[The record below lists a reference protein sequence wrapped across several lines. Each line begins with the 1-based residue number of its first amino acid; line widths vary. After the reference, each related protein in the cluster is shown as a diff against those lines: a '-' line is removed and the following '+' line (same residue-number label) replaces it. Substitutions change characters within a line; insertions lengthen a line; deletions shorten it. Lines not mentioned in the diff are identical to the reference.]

1 MELILQAR
9 WISLRVLGLEIE
21 VRAFSLPREQGV
33 GVPKV
38 DGVYATDSTDFE
50 VAFMTN
56 FLEVAASTIR
66 SGLDRWEVGST
77 VASEIHD
84 GDRIVVVTGFQQHR
98 RETVEGGRIVGTTV
112 LEEFASS
119 RDSSE
124 ERMEPDVVLSTCEST
139 EVVVSS
145 VVDRHHVWRRQCIG
159 VAVLH
164 PVDEVCRSVGKRPRM
179 SELSHPKDSGEA
191 LSVQG
196 NLE

>member
-1 MELILQAR
+1 MELILQTR
-9 WISLRVLGLEIE
+9 WVNLRVLGLEIE
-21 VRAFSLPREQGV
+21 IRAFCLPREQGV

-50 VAFMTN
+50 VAFMAN

-119 RDSSE
+119 GDSSE
-124 ERMEPDVVLSTCEST
+124 ERMEPDVVLLTCESA
-139 EVVVSS
+139 EVIISS
-145 VVDRHHVWRRQCIG
+145 VVDRRHVWRGQSIG
-159 VAVLH
+159 VAV
-164 PVDEVCRSVGKRPRM
+164 
-179 SELSHPKDSGEA
+179 
-191 LSVQG
+191 
-196 NLE
+196 